1 MKKDNSVFAQRIK
14 FLRTHNGLTQ
24 EELAE
29 KLHVGR
35 SAIANYEAGKMIPRD
50 HIKLTLCIMFNCSI
64 DYLMGYTSI
73 EHPAKKIET
82 ELSKLHISENE
93 YSQIIDTWLK
103 NKNVPINRRINK
115 SSSKVD
121 TANAIIFDV
130 YLDYLQQRPSN
141 ENDSFEKIYDNT
153 NIIDDSFLSMLYTI
167 DKSKIIHTKNTY
179 SIPIYGTIP
188 AGIPM
193 EMIEDIID
201 YEELSPNMFTGD
213 KEYFG
218 LKIKGDS
225 MSPDYLDGDVI
236 ILQKADDCENGEDCV
251 VSINGTEATFKRVR
265 KNKTGIS
272 LYPLNNKYS
281 PRDYTNEEIESLPV
295 KILGVFEEL
304 RRKKKKTN
312 YYY

>member
-50 HIKLTLCIMFNCSI
+50 HIKLTLCIIFNCSI

-73 EHPAKKIET
+73 EHPAKKIEK
-82 ELSKLHISENE
+82 ELSKLNISENE

-103 NKNVPINRRINK
+103 NRNIPLPRINK

-121 TANAIIFDV
+121 NANAIIFDV
-130 YLDYLQQRPSN
+130 YLDYLKQFPN
-141 ENDSFEKIYDNT
+141 EENSTIEESHIVTNNISDNF
-153 NIIDDSFLSMLYTI
+153 IKMLYTL
-167 DKSKIIHTKNTY
+167 DKSKIVYKKNTH

-201 YEELSPNMFTGD
+201 YEELSPNMFIGN
-213 KEYFG
+213 KEFFG

-225 MSPDYLDGDVI
+225 MSPDYLDGDIVI
-236 ILQKADDCENGEDCV
+236 FQKANDCENGDDCV
-251 VSINGTEATFKRVR
+251 VSINGDEATFKRVY
-265 KNKTGIS
+265 KNKSGVV
-272 LYPLNNKYS
+272 LHPLNNRHS
-281 PRDYTNEEIESLPV
+281 PLAFTNEEIESLPV
-295 KILGVFEEL
+295 KILGIFEEL
-304 RRKKKKTN
+304 RRKKKKTSF
-312 YYY
+312 YY